1 MPSNRE
7 NGNGGR
13 GRGSHAT
20 VTHLSPE
27 AKKMLSYG
35 LSLVGFGN
43 KRQKCREALSIRR
56 FRAHYDIGPGAVQ
69 QLVSDLKKKYDEPFN
84 LPNLFMAL
92 YWLKQ
97 YDTEEVMAGQWRHGE
112 QYCRENTKKYVKL
125 IRSMKSKKSHFVD
138 CIQSAD
144 LLLLTAC
151 TSYAMSLGVTQTANG
166 GHINRMVLGYPL
178 RL

>member
-7 NGNGGR
+7 NDNGGR

-69 QLVSDLKKKYDEPFN
+69 QLVSDLKKKYNESLN
-84 LPNLFMAL
+84 LPNLFMA
-92 YWLKQ
+92 
-97 YDTEEVMAGQWRHGE
+97 TTGSGQWRHGE
-112 QYCRENTKKYVKL
+112 QYCRENTKTYVKL
-125 IRSMKSKKSHFVD
+125 IRSMKSKKITF
-138 CIQSAD
+138 
-144 LLLLTAC
+144 LWTAFKVSIC
-151 TSYAMSLGVTQTANG
+151 SC
-166 GHINRMVLGYPL
+166 
-178 RL
+178 

>member
-1 MPSNRE
+1 
-7 NGNGGR
+7 
-13 GRGSHAT
+13 
-20 VTHLSPE
+20 
-27 AKKMLSYG
+27 MLSYG
-35 LSLVGFGN
+35 LSLVGFGK

-125 IRSMKSKKSHFVD
+125 IRSMK
-138 CIQSAD
+138 
-144 LLLLTAC
+144 
-151 TSYAMSLGVTQTANG
+151 
-166 GHINRMVLGYPL
+166 
-178 RL
+178 